1 MSSEH
6 EEPELIE
13 DVAAEAPPPPTQDS
27 SVSERRRFA
36 ASPPL
41 VVAPT
46 PSHPQ
51 RCRAGR
57 DVPYAELSFPAEDSF
72 RQADRRGTGQDAS
85 TDDQARRM
93 HARAARRL
101 HPSVVRRTHSAQ
113 RKEAVALRVQTGQ
126 AVRLTSHRP
135 PPLYR
140 LTACGRHAESPAQPG
155 TTKTCDLHRAES
167 ALN

>member
-57 DVPYAELSFPAEDSF
+57 DVPYAKLSFPAEDSF
-72 RQADRRGTGQDAS
+72 RQADRRGTG
-85 TDDQARRM
+85 
-93 HARAARRL
+93 
-101 HPSVVRRTHSAQ
+101 
-113 RKEAVALRVQTGQ
+113 AVAERGKRKSVPFPGSIRVSDAPGQT
-126 AVRLTSHRP
+126 LSSRP
-135 PPLYR
+135 FPDTDNPCDVQQKLD
-140 LTACGRHAESPAQPG
+140 HAWSSAM
-155 TTKTCDLHRAES
+155 LSRADRMRRRRS
-167 ALN
+167 SI